1 MTVRTALLL
10 RRLPAWP
17 AQLLVLLLV
26 LLLAAGCSGLQSKQ
40 AATQIYVLAPQLPAP
55 AVGASAA
62 GAASLVA
69 TLKVLR
75 PLSVPGL
82 DTDRIALTRS
92 GQRLDYFAH
101 SSWAA
106 PLPELVQSGAIDAL
120 RASGKFRA
128 VQSDAAPL
136 EADFLLQLEVRRFQA
151 QYQDDGPPMVRVQ
164 LVATLARRSDR
175 TVIASV
181 VAASDVP
188 ASANR
193 LQSVSAAFEAAFA
206 EALAQLGAQLQPP
219 PTPR

>member
-1 MTVRTALLL
+1 MNRHA
-10 RRLPAWP
+10 AG
-17 AQLLVLLLV
+17 V
-26 LLLAAGCSGLQSKQ
+26 LLLAAGCSGLHSDP
-40 AATQIYVLAPQLPAP
+40 AATQIYVLAPALPAP
-55 AVGASAA
+55 AAGESAA
-62 GAASLVA
+62 SGAPPSA

-120 RASGKFRA
+120 RASGRFGA

-136 EADFLLQLEVRRFQA
+136 EADFLLQLEVRRFHA
-151 QYQDDGPPMVRVQ
+151 QYQGDGPPTVRVQ

-175 TVIASV
+175 TVLASI

-188 ASANR
+188 ASVNR

-219 PTPR
+219 PPPPPR

>member
-1 MTVRTALLL
+1 MSVRTALL
-10 RRLPAWP
+10 P
-17 AQLLVLLLV
+17 QLLL
-26 LLLAAGCSGLQSKQ
+26 LLLAAGCSGLHSNQ
-40 AATQIYVLAPQLPAP
+40 AATQIYVLAPALPAP
-55 AVGASAA
+55 AVGVSAA
-62 GAASLVA
+62 DGAPPSA

-120 RASGKFRA
+120 RAIGKFRA

-136 EADFLLQLEVRRFQA
+136 EADFLLQLEVRRFHA
-151 QYQDDGPPMVRVQ
+151 QYQGDGPPTVRVQ
-164 LVATLARRSDR
+164 LVGTLARRSDR
-175 TVIASV
+175 TVLASIM
-181 VAASDVP
+181 AASDVP
-188 ASANR
+188 ASVNR
-193 LQSVSAAFEAAFA
+193 LQSVSAAFETAFA

-219 PTPR
+219 PR

>member
-1 MTVRTALLL
+1 MTAHAALLL
-10 RRLPAWP
+10 RRLPALLP
-17 AQLLVLLLV
+17 QLLVLLL
-26 LLLAAGCSGLQSKQ
+26 ASSCSGLHSKQ
-40 AATQIYVLAPQLPAP
+40 AATQIYVLAPQLSAP
-55 AVGASAA
+55 AA
-62 GAASLVA
+62 GATAAGANPAVA

-120 RASGKFRA
+120 RAGGNFRA

-136 EADFLLQLEVRRFQA
+136 EADYLLQLEVRRFHA
-151 QYQDDGPPMVRVQ
+151 QYQDAGPPTVRVQ

-181 VAASDVP
+181 MAASDVP
-188 ASANR
+188 VSVNR
-193 LQSVSAAFEAAFA
+193 LQSVSAAFEVAFGA
-206 EALAQLGAQLQPP
+206 ALAQLSAQLQPP
-219 PTPR
+219 PR

>member
-1 MTVRTALLL
+1 MTVRTALLVT
-10 RRLPAWP
+10 RLAALLP
-17 AQLLVLLLV
+17 QLLV
-26 LLLAAGCSGLQSKQ
+26 AGCSGLHSEQP
-40 AATQIYVLAPQLPAP
+40 ATQIYVLAPQLPAP
-55 AVGASAA
+55 AVGATVA
-62 GAASLVA
+62 GATPAIA

-120 RASGKFRA
+120 RAAGKYRA

-136 EADFLLQLEVRRFQA
+136 QADFLLQLEVRRFHA
-151 QYQDDGPPMVRVQ
+151 QYQDDGPPTVRVQ

-193 LQSVSAAFEAAFA
+193 LQSVSAAFAAAFA
-206 EALAQLGAQLQPP
+206 DALAQLGAQLQPP

>member
-1 MTVRTALLL
+1 MSARTALLL
-10 RRLPAWP
+10 TRLPTLP

-40 AATQIYVLAPQLPAP
+40 AATQIYVLTPQLPAP
-55 AVGASAA
+55 AVAA
-62 GAASLVA
+62 DATSLVA

-75 PLSVPGL
+75 PLSAPEL

-120 RASGKFRA
+120 RAGGKFRA

-136 EADFLLQLEVRRFQA
+136 EADFLLQLEVRRFHA
-151 QYQDDGPPMVRVQ
+151 QYQDDGPPTVRVQ

-175 TVIASV
+175 TVIASI

-188 ASANR
+188 AGANR
-193 LQSVSAAFEAAFA
+193 LQSVSAAFTAAFT

-219 PTPR
+219 PPPR

>member
-1 MTVRTALLL
+1 MSVYSALLP
-10 RRLPAWP
+10 RRLPA
-17 AQLLVLLLV
+17 LLV
-26 LLLAAGCSGLQSKQ
+26 LLLAVGCSGLHSDQ
-40 AATQIYVLAPQLPAP
+40 AATQIYVLAPALPTP

-62 GAASLVA
+62 GGAAPGA

-120 RASGKFRA
+120 RASGRFRA

-136 EADFLLQLEVRRFQA
+136 EADFLLQLEVRRFHA
-151 QYQDDGPPMVRVQ
+151 QYQEDGPPTVRVQ

-175 TVIASV
+175 TVLASI
-181 VAASDVP
+181 VATSDVP

-193 LQSVSAAFEAAFA
+193 LQSVSAAFEAAFS
-206 EALAQLGAQLQPP
+206 EVLAQLGAQLQPP
-219 PTPR
+219 PR

>member
-1 MTVRTALLL
+1 
-10 RRLPAWP
+10 LPA
-17 AQLLVLLLV
+17 LLV
-26 LLLAAGCSGLQSKQ
+26 LLLAVGCSGLHSDQ
-40 AATQIYVLAPQLPAP
+40 AATQIYVLAPALPAL

-62 GAASLVA
+62 GGAAPGA

-120 RASGKFRA
+120 RASGRFRA

-136 EADFLLQLEVRRFQA
+136 EADFLLQLEVRRFHA
-151 QYQDDGPPMVRVQ
+151 QYQEDGPPTVRVQ

-175 TVIASV
+175 TVLASI
-181 VAASDVP
+181 VATSDVP
-188 ASANR
+188 AKVNR
-193 LQSVSAAFEAAFA
+193 LQSVSAAFEAAFS
-206 EALAQLGAQLQPP
+206 EVLAQLGAQLQPP
-219 PTPR
+219 PR